1 MYFNF
6 FFSWRASSFK
16 TTGKVHVFTIGYFL
30 LRFIFFV
37 RLKNWY
43 WTICWISDIFLLV
56 LQRVRKNFILDQT
69 EIQTADSWGINPS
82 PRGLNLP
89 WTKKKHA
96 IFILGDMKL
105 LLRRKWQAKA
115 MLCNVSNSI
124 QWQAQSFTLSTTTL

>member
-1 MYFNF
+1 MYLTFFQLGSFIFQNHRQSTCIHNRLFPFRFYF
-6 FFSWRASSFK
+6 FF
-16 TTGKVHVFTIGYFL
+16 KVEKLILNHMLNQRHF
-30 LRFIFFV
+30 
-37 RLKNWY
+37 
-43 WTICWISDIFLLV
+43 SLV

-105 LLRRKWQAKA
+105 LLRRKWQVKA